1 MSLRPLLF
9 VLSFVL
15 AAGQSSSGWPQVSS
29 QEQIDRNLQER
40 AARERELTM
49 RLDAPPALPA
59 PLPPA
64 EVRRSVLLRTPG
76 TEVLEPGR
84 PLQPAPQPVVIPASP
99 PVVTGTTLLDDS
111 QRRRQEALQTENQR
125 LPLDDPARQ
134 RATQIQQNSF
144 DREIRSQELG
154 STIMRESQRALER
167 R

>member
-1 MSLRPLLF
+1 MSLRSLLF
-9 VLSFVL
+9 VVSFAL

-49 RLDAPPALPA
+49 RLDAPLAPPA

-64 EVRRSVLLRTPG
+64 EVKRSVLLRTPG

-84 PLQPAPQPVVIPASP
+84 PLQPAPRPVVIPASP

-111 QRRRQEALQTENQR
+111 QRRRQEALETENQR

-134 RATQIQQNSF
+134 RATQIQELNF
-144 DREIRSQELG
+144 DRETRSQELG
-154 STIMRESQRALER
+154 STIMRESQRALEGR
-167 R
+167 